1 MAGGSA
7 ALASALL
14 ASLALTQT
22 GSASAPWARL
32 HRSLHL
38 PTVAPGAPCPVS
50 AVGRFDFARYG
61 VPKGTGPGPAYPI
74 VFTQPESTLRFTYPP
89 DPAGPFAG
97 SLWSGAKVLWFIA
110 PRYRGPVLIR
120 GGRLDGPNRLRFN
133 RGKIPPTEMRIPKGL
148 RGGNPP
154 GYKDVGQ
161 RYRPSYTRLRA
172 PGCYGYQID
181 GTSFS
186 RVIVFQAVLSG

>member
-1 MAGGSA
+1 MAGGRA

-14 ASLALTQT
+14 ASLAVTQT
-22 GSASAPWARL
+22 GSASGPWARL
-32 HRSLHL
+32 HRPLHL
-38 PTVAPGAPCPVS
+38 PTLAPGAPCPVS
-50 AVGRFDFARYG
+50 RIGRFNFARYG
-61 VPKGTGPGPAYPI
+61 VPKGIGPGPAYPI
-74 VFTQPESTLRFTYPP
+74 FPRPGSRLEFTYPP
-89 DPAGPFAG
+89 DPNSPFAG
-97 SLWSGAKVLWFIA
+97 SSWSGAKVLWFVA

-120 GGRLDGPNRLRFN
+120 GGRLDRPDRLRFD
-133 RGKIPPTEMRIPKGL
+133 RGNVPPKEIRISKNE

-181 GTSFS
+181 GTIFS
-186 RVIVFQAVLSG
+186 RVIVFQAVLSD